1 MKNKYSFVSSYKY
14 SNKITRNIL
23 YHDILISHKSIKIKK
38 MKIKIKTKRKTK
50 IKTKRTNIKYKR
62 RHNTRITKK
71 ASSHKRANHVKKIL
85 TSYNY
90 GGAPFVQGGFG
101 CIFSPALRC
110 KGSEVTNNSHYDHDK
125 KDKFVSKLIE
135 TKYAK
140 REYDYVVKIKKK
152 LEHLPNDI
160 KKYLSVDDFTI
171 CDPAPLTKS
180 DTTNIEGVCDSI
192 LSYVSDSKTKMP
204 VTSHNINDNL
214 DKFKIINMPKLGE
227 SLHAYIKKTKLTIR
241 DLIFLNN
248 IIIKFVSVVIP
259 SMNRASVIHGD
270 LKSVNILFS
279 DNIQV
284 PVIIDWGL
292 SYLVPSDESVPEDLF
307 GLDIQH
313 QHPFSTIL
321 FSKNVLQDYEDFL
334 ANLKKQGK
342 QIDKESLRIF
352 ATAQYSNFKNEYNT
366 IHKHLASVFIN
377 AYKEDFLRMIKGNS
391 MFIDD
396 TITEDIYINYV
407 TNYIVDVLFEYTN
420 HNTNTLNLGKYF
432 KRVYMHN
439 VDIWGMVSIYYELI
453 KKPFDNYKLSS
464 KEYKIYIQMLMNLLV
479 KNIFENGA
487 KVINIGKLTHDIK
500 KINLFLHKLNP
511 HEEYKKNTSKL
522 TSYEDIVSENIHETG
537 TNTKTGAQDALPI
550 SRHLSNNMKIKDS
563 IGIRKLQL
571 NKSVK
576 RLHPHPHLNPLVERE
591 QERQQEGR
599 MSTTKLTRSR
609 HNITHRTHRTNR
621 INVIKI

>member
-1 MKNKYSFVSSYKY
+1 M
-14 SNKITRNIL
+14 
-23 YHDILISHKSIKIKK
+23 K
-38 MKIKIKTKRKTK
+38 MKIQQKTKTKTKTKR
-50 IKTKRTNIKYKR
+50 RNIKYKG
-62 RHNTRITKK
+62 RHNKRITKK
-71 ASSHKRANHVKKIL
+71 ANINKKSKYKKRSSIIKKIRV
-85 TSYNY
+85 NY

-101 CIFSPALRC
+101 CIFSPALMC
-110 KGSEVTNNSHYDHDK
+110 KDSKGSSNSHYHHDK
-125 KDKFVSKLIE
+125 KDKFISKLIE

-152 LEHLPNDI
+152 LENLPNDI
-160 KKYLSVDDFTI
+160 KKYLSIDDFTM
-171 CDPAPLTKS
+171 CEPAPLTK
-180 DTTNIEGVCDSI
+180 DDAMNIESVCDTI
-192 LSYVSDSKTKMP
+192 LSYVSDSKTKTP
-204 VTSHNINDNL
+204 VTSQNINDNL

-227 SLHAYIKKTKLTIR
+227 SLHVYIKNTKLSTKE
-241 DLIFLNN
+241 LIFLNN

-259 SMNRASVIHGD
+259 SMNRMGVIHGD
-270 LKSVNILFS
+270 LKSANILFS
-279 DNIQV
+279 DNIHV
-284 PVIIDWGL
+284 PVLIDWGL
-292 SYLVPSDESVPEDLF
+292 SYLASHDESVPEDLF
-307 GLDIQH
+307 GLDMQY

-321 FSKNVLQDYEDFL
+321 FSKNLLQDYEDFL

-342 QIDKESLRIF
+342 HIDKESLRIF
-352 ATAQYSNFKNEYNT
+352 ATAQYSNFKNEYNK
-366 IHKHLASVFIN
+366 IHKYLASVFID

-464 KEYKIYIQMLMNLLV
+464 KEYKIFIQMLMNVLV

-487 KVINIGKLTHDIK
+487 KVINIGKLVHDIK
-500 KINLFLHKLNP
+500 KVNLFLHKLNP
-511 HEEYKKNTSKL
+511 REEYKKNMNKI

-537 TNTKTGAQDALPI
+537 AADANTKTDVPVAIPMT
-550 SRHLSNNMKIKDS
+550 RHLSNNMKIKDS

-571 NKSVK
+571 KLNRSVK
-576 RLHPHPHLNPLVERE
+576 KPRPHPQSQL
-591 QERQQEGR
+591 RQLDAL
-599 MSTTKLTRSR
+599 STTKLTRSR
-609 HNITHRTHRTNR
+609 NNRTQR